1 MLIHNAAWR
10 LLGFVACTLPR
21 AASAIYN
28 TDNVKRGGKDRQ
40 KAEAEVKAK
49 EIFLKVRKKPTIW
62 KREDHSIHDLS
73 FSLNFLLRL

>member
-40 KAEAEVKAK
+40 KAEAEGKREEIFLKEEKVKAEAK
-49 EIFLKVRKKPTIW
+49 EIFTSSHP
-62 KREDHSIHDLS
+62 SPQPS
-73 FSLNFLLRL
+73 P

>member
-1 MLIHNAAWR
+1 

-40 KAEAEVKAK
+40 KAEAEVKEEK
-49 EIFLKVRKKPTIW
+49 IFLKAGYKAKEGAKEEEMFTSP
-62 KREDHSIHDLS
+62 
-73 FSLNFLLRL
+73 